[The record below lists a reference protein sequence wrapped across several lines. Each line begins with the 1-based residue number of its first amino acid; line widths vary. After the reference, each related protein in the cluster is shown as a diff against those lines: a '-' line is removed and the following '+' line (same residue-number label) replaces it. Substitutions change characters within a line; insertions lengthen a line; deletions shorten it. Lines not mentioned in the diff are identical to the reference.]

1 MELTDVFITVTTV
14 YKIPIWARNKT
25 EAEQKAKEK
34 YETAHPEDLEGFIN
48 EKTVEYVVENP

>member
-14 YKIPIWARNKT
+14 YKIPIWARSKT

-34 YETAHPEDLEGFIN
+34 FETTHPEDLEEFSHT
-48 EKTVEYVVENP
+48 TVEYVVENP